1 MNIYYVYA
9 YLREKDNTPYYIGKG
24 KKNRAY
30 AKHSGISVPKDRTK
44 IIFLEK
50 NLTNIGALAIERRM
64 IRWYGRKID
73 GSGILLNK
81 SEGGEG
87 SSGFKQSLETI
98 KKRTDKLKG
107 IPRPDHS
114 KNMLGELN
122 FFYGKKHT
130 DETRIK
136 MKNNHADV
144 SGKKNPM
151 YGKTHPNNGKV
162 GLWSWNDEA
171 RKKRTG
177 ANNHMYGKISP
188 NKGKTP
194 KKFSCPN
201 CLKEISLANYNRWHG
216 DKCKKAGL

>member
-9 YLREKDNTPYYIGKG
+9 YIRKKDGSPYYIGKG

-30 AKHSGISVPKDRTK
+30 DKHPGITVPKDRTK

-50 NLTNIGALAIERRM
+50 NLTEVGALAIERRM

-73 GSGILLNK
+73 SSGILLNK

-87 SSGFKQSLETI
+87 SSGYKQSLEII
-98 KKRTDKLKG
+98 KNRTDKLRG
-107 IPRPDHS
+107 IPRPNHS
-114 KNMLGELN
+114 KNISGELN

-144 SGKKNPM
+144 SGKNNPM
-151 YGKTHPNNGKV
+151 YGKIHPNKGKV
-162 GLWSWNDEA
+162 GLWSWSEES
-171 RKKRTG
+171 RKKITG
-177 ANNHMYGKISP
+177 TNNPIYGKISP

-194 KKFSCPN
+194 KKYSCPN
-201 CLKEISLANYNRWHG
+201 CSKEISLSNYNRWHG
-216 DKCKKAGL
+216 DKCKKADL